1 MGMSITAAP
10 REITAAINAF
20 NSGYHADY
28 FAVRCLARKYLA
40 NPPSSLTTMPLASAL
55 NAVLARWGAGKRG
68 APACQASENTAAA
81 LSDIALH
88 SCLVSLERCVP
99 YLKIIN
105 GRRYLAAGAPLQTVA
120 EFDNCLIGTLSSL
133 STQLFE
139 KNTNVTYPM
148 KSLLLLTGLI
158 PAFDSQVKGGL
169 ANAGVSGVKK
179 TRYLLPS
186 MGDVD
191 AKKICCLPFYIADC
205 MSSYSALL
213 ASGIANCKYPTLS
226 AEQGRIFDV
235 LLFMQNNGAH
245 ITVGFHS
252 PKKDR
257 WYEI

>member
-1 MGMSITAAP
+1 MGMSITATAS
-10 REITAAINAF
+10 EITAAINAF

-28 FAVRCLARKYLA
+28 FAVRCLARKYLE
-40 NPPSSLTTMPLASAL
+40 NPPSSLTTMPLASVL
-55 NAVLARWGAGKRG
+55 NDVLTRWGAGKRG
-68 APACQASENTAAA
+68 APVSLAPESTAAA

-99 YLKIIN
+99 HLEIIG
-105 GRRYLAAGAPLQTVA
+105 GRRGLATGAPFQTVA
-120 EFDNCLIGTLSSL
+120 EFDSCLISTLSSL
-133 STQLFE
+133 SQQLFE

-148 KSLLLLTGLI
+148 KSLLLLTGLM

-179 TRYLLPS
+179 TQYLLPS
-186 MGDVD
+186 TGDVD
-191 AKKICCLPFYIADC
+191 AKKICSLPFYIADC
-205 MSSYSALL
+205 MSSYSELL
-213 ASGIANCKYPTLS
+213 ASGIANCRYPTLS